1 MSMRKDKIAYE
12 QLLQGIQSY
21 VNKCLEESNRDIT
34 TTGKIVEVVEDGGY
48 TVEIN
53 GVQYSDID
61 TIGGECVLNEMV
73 KVVIPQGQYNNM
85 FILKG
90 GSSGSVTPTPSVSR
104 VSSVNGK
111 TGDVTLNYEDV
122 GALPS
127 TTKIPTNVSDLT
139 NDSNYVSDTN
149 YVHTD
154 NNYTNK
160 DKNKLN
166 NIANGAEVNVQS
178 DWNESD
184 NTQDSFIKNKPFIPS
199 KTSDLEND
207 TNFVEDKNYVH
218 TDENFTS
225 DEKKKLGGI
234 SDGAEA
240 NVQANWS
247 ETDSME
253 DSFIKNKPIIPS
265 KTSDLTNDSNYVV
278 DPDYKHT
285 DNNYTTADKN
295 SVATI
300 GNKVDKVTGKG
311 LSTNDL
317 TDELKADYDD
327 AVLQAHTHR
336 NKTIL
341 DNTTA
346 SYTTEEKTKLSGI
359 ENNAQKNTVIGVKGE
374 AEKDYRV
381 GNVNITKTN
390 IGLGNVA
397 NERQWSAT
405 NHPTTMSGYGITDGA
420 SSTDYNTLK
429 GRVNTNEDNIAMLDS
444 DVEGLTTD
452 VGTLKTD
459 MTTVKGAVSTIQGN
473 YVPKT
478 RKVNGKALSADITL
492 GANDVK
498 AIPTSQKG
506 TANGV
511 AELDANGL
519 VPNSQLPS
527 YVDDVLEYDTKTGFP
542 TNGESGKIYIATD
555 TNLQYRWTGTQYA
568 EISSSIALGE
578 TSSTAYRGD
587 RGKIAYDHSQKTSGN
602 PHKVTKN
609 DVGLGHVPN
618 VATNDQTPTFT
629 ESTTLTKLTSGE
641 KLSVAFGKISK
652 AITDLI
658 NHIENKNNPHKVTKT
673 QVGLGNVGN
682 FKAVSTV
689 SSQGLT
695 DTEKTNARANIGAGT
710 GSSDFSGKYDDLT
723 GKPTL
728 GTAASKD
735 IASSGNANSTQVVMG
750 NDTRLTDSRKA
761 SDVYSWAKAS
771 TKPTYTAS
779 EVGAYTKAETDTK
792 LNGKVDLSADG
803 VSKAINKLSVA
814 TSVPS
819 DRDYY
824 VAQYASGGTTTT
836 SYHRRPVSALWSY
849 IKSKLATVA
858 TSGSYADL
866 KGKPTIPT
874 KVGELT
880 NDKNYATKTEVTKAI
895 DDVQIGGR
903 NLALQSKS
911 FTEGKNYW
919 YIHSMFSKSV
929 DSDGYTVLSAS
940 RSGEVSPTWNRA
952 IPHKYIL
959 VDDMHK
965 GITVSF
971 DFMCDDVSKLDHGCI
986 CSLQTFDSSDIRV
999 GWYESCNILTLK
1011 QIKLDKTLESGVWTR
1026 AVIQF
1031 SESNLK
1037 TVNIGGSH
1045 QVAYTTVSFQLVKN
1059 GSIHFKKVKIEY
1071 GNKSTDWTPAPEDV
1085 EEDATDKANAAL
1097 TTAKSYT
1104 DEKIDEVNKPI
1115 FTQADSRTNITSG
1128 ETLSVLFGKIAKWF
1142 SDLKL
1147 VAFSGSYN
1155 DLSNKPNFL
1164 TGGSQTTTSTANGG
1178 SNVFTFTKSDG
1189 TKATFTV
1196 KNGSKG
1202 TNGTDGKDGVRG
1214 NTWRVGTDLTHAGNT
1229 ATTTKF
1235 TSTNTILGDMY
1246 LNTQWQFVYQC
1257 IAVTSTD
1264 STWEYLCSIKGGTL
1278 TWNSSNV
1285 NVASAE
1291 QITKS
1296 EVDGGENVYRF
1307 TLFDGSTSD
1316 LIVRNGTG
1324 VTIKTTSV
1332 TYQASTSGTVIPTGE
1347 WHTNVPSVNKGQ
1359 YLWSKTVVNYS
1370 DGKSTTTYN
1379 IGYQGTNGT
1388 NGTSAGFGTPTA
1400 SVDANVGTPSV
1411 TVTASGSNTAK
1422 VFNFAFK
1429 NLKGNTGA
1437 TGTRGSVINYGTAI
1451 TGTSTTATAFS
1462 GSGLSSSLVNDMYI
1476 NTSTFYLY
1484 RCTVAGNAANAKWV
1498 YVGSIKGVKGEKGAN
1513 GVTPTIK
1520 AAAGANIGA
1529 VGTPSVTA
1537 STSGTTTTFTFNNL
1551 KGEKG
1556 TNATTTATGTATTAG
1571 LTKLYTGTG
1580 TATDGTMT
1588 QSAISNKLNNK
1599 AQSVVLASDSN
1610 LNNITTP
1617 GFYSCGGGNSISN
1630 KPSGV
1635 DAIGLIV
1642 VHNASGS
1649 YYTQILTNSTN
1660 SNTYRRTCHNG
1671 TWSNWTQDIYTDTN
1685 TWKAN
1690 SSSSEGYVAKGSGQ
1704 ANKVWKT
1711 DANGNPAW
1719 RNDDNTTYK
1728 DATTSA
1734 HGLMTATMVTK
1745 LNGIAEGANKT
1756 TVDSTLD
1763 STSTNPVQNKV
1774 IHHALNNK
1782 LSITGTAAKATA
1794 DASGNTITT
1803 SYASTIEINGS
1814 KLILKSK
1821 SGATLKTITL
1831 PSSQPTWS

>member
-1 MSMRKDKIAYE
+1 MAQIIDLLKNTSFEDKMD
-12 QLLQGIQSY
+12 LLI
-21 VNKCLEESNRDIT
+21 KA
-34 TTGKIVEVVEDGGY
+34 
-48 TVEIN
+48 
-53 GVQYSDID
+53 
-61 TIGGECVLNEMV
+61 
-73 KVVIPQGQYNNM
+73 
-85 FILKG
+85 ILKG
-90 GSSGSVTPTPSVSR
+90 ENWDYAQLDNKPSI
-104 VSSVNGK
+104 NGNTLEGNK
-111 TGDVTLNYEDV
+111 TNAQLG
-122 GALPS
+122 
-127 TTKIPTNVSDLT
+127 IPTKTSDLT
-139 NDSNYVSDTN
+139 NDSWFVSDKN

-154 NNYTNK
+154 NNYTDLDKISVSLVK
-160 DKNKLN
+160 D
-166 NIANGAEVNVQS
+166 
-178 DWNESD
+178 
-184 NTQDSFIKNKPFIPS
+184 
-199 KTSDLEND
+199 
-207 TNFVEDKNYVH
+207 
-218 TDENFTS
+218 
-225 DEKKKLGGI
+225 
-234 SDGAEA
+234 
-240 NVQANWS
+240 
-247 ETDSME
+247 
-253 DSFIKNKPIIPS
+253 
-265 KTSDLTNDSNYVV
+265 
-278 DPDYKHT
+278 
-285 DNNYTTADKN
+285 
-295 SVATI
+295 
-300 GNKVDKVTGKG
+300 KVDKIDGKG

-327 AVLQAHTHR
+327 AALQAHTHS

-374 AEKDYRV
+374 VETDYRV
-381 GNVNITKTN
+381 GNVNITKKN

-420 SSTDYNTLK
+420 SITDYNTLK
-429 GRVNTNEDNIAMLDS
+429 GRVDTNEDNIAMLDS

-459 MTTVKGAVSTIQGN
+459 MTTVKGAVTTIQGN

-478 RKVNGKALSADITL
+478 RKINGKALSADITL
-492 GANDVK
+492 VASDVK

-519 VPNSQLPS
+519 VLSSQLPS
-527 YVDDVLEYDTKTGFP
+527 YVDDVLEYDTKTDFP

-555 TNLQYRWTGTQYA
+555 TNLQYRWTGTQYV
-568 EISSSIALGE
+568 EISSSLALGE

-602 PHKVTKN
+602 PHKVTKG
-609 DVGLGHVPN
+609 DVGLSNVPN
-618 VATNDQTPTFT
+618 VTTNDQAPTFT

-658 NHIENKNNPHKVTKT
+658 NHIANKNNPHKVTKT
-673 QVGLGNVGN
+673 QVGLGSVGN

-689 SSQGLT
+689 ASQGLT
-695 DTEKTNARANIGAGT
+695 DTEKANARTNIGAGT
-710 GSSDFSGKYDDLT
+710 SNFSGSYDNLT
-723 GKPTL
+723 NKPTTFPPSEHNHDDRYYTESEIDEKL
-728 GTAASKD
+728 NAKVDNSATGADLLLSK
-735 IASSGNANSTQVVMG
+735 ITN
-750 NDTRLTDSRKA
+750 
-761 SDVYSWAKAS
+761 SWAD
-771 TKPTYTAS
+771 TITDNTYFIRQHIGGANKFGRVKFS
-779 EVGAYTKAETDTK
+779 ELWTYIKGK
-792 LNGKVDLSADG
+792 LA
-803 VSKAINKLSVA
+803 SVA
-814 TSVPS
+814 T
-819 DRDYY
+819 
-824 VAQYASGGTTTT
+824 
-836 SYHRRPVSALWSY
+836 
-849 IKSKLATVA
+849 
-858 TSGSYADL
+858 
-866 KGKPTIPT
+866 
-874 KVGELT
+874 
-880 NDKNYATKTEVTKAI
+880 
-895 DDVQIGGR
+895 
-903 NLALQSKS
+903 
-911 FTEGKNYW
+911 
-919 YIHSMFSKSV
+919 
-929 DSDGYTVLSAS
+929 
-940 RSGEVSPTWNRA
+940 
-952 IPHKYIL
+952 
-959 VDDMHK
+959 
-965 GITVSF
+965 
-971 DFMCDDVSKLDHGCI
+971 
-986 CSLQTFDSSDIRV
+986 
-999 GWYESCNILTLK
+999 
-1011 QIKLDKTLESGVWTR
+1011 
-1026 AVIQF
+1026 
-1031 SESNLK
+1031 
-1037 TVNIGGSH
+1037 
-1045 QVAYTTVSFQLVKN
+1045 
-1059 GSIHFKKVKIEY
+1059 
-1071 GNKSTDWTPAPEDV
+1071 
-1085 EEDATDKANAAL
+1085 
-1097 TTAKSYT
+1097 
-1104 DEKIDEVNKPI
+1104 
-1115 FTQADSRTNITSG
+1115 
-1128 ETLSVLFGKIAKWF
+1128 
-1142 SDLKL
+1142 
-1147 VAFSGSYN
+1147 SGSYN
-1155 DLSNKPNFL
+1155 DLSDKPTFL
-1164 TGGSQTTTSTANGG
+1164 AGGSQTTTSTADSG

-1189 TKATFTV
+1189 TNATFTV

-1202 TNGTDGKDGVRG
+1202 
-1214 NTWRVGTDLTHAGNT
+1214 
-1229 ATTTKF
+1229 
-1235 TSTNTILGDMY
+1235 STG
-1246 LNTQWQFVYQC
+1246 
-1257 IAVTSTD
+1257 A
-1264 STWEYLCSIKGGTL
+1264 
-1278 TWNSSNV
+1278 
-1285 NVASAE
+1285 
-1291 QITKS
+1291 
-1296 EVDGGENVYRF
+1296 
-1307 TLFDGSTSD
+1307 
-1316 LIVRNGTG
+1316 
-1324 VTIKTTSV
+1324 
-1332 TYQASTSGTVIPTGE
+1332 
-1347 WHTNVPSVNKGQ
+1347 
-1359 YLWSKTVVNYS
+1359 
-1370 DGKSTTTYN
+1370 
-1379 IGYQGTNGT
+1379 

-1400 SVDANVGTPSV
+1400 SIDDNIGTPSV

-1782 LSITGTAAKATA
+1782 LSTDGTAVKATA
-1794 DASGNTITT
+1794 DANGNTITT

>member
-225 DEKKKLGGI
+225 AEKKKLGGI

-359 ENNAQKNTVIGVKGE
+359 ENNAQKNTVIGVKGA

-506 TANGV
+506 TSNGV

-519 VPNSQLPS
+519 VPSSQLPS
-527 YVDDVLEYDTKTGFP
+527 YVDDVLEYDTKTDFP

-568 EISSSIALGE
+568 EISSSLALGE

-609 DVGLGHVPN
+609 DVGLSNVPN

-629 ESTTLTKLTSGE
+629 ESTTLTKLVSGE

-689 SSQGLT
+689 ASQGLT
-695 DTEKTNARANIGAGT
+695 DTEKSNARTNIGAGT
-710 GSSDFSGKYDDLT
+710 SNFSGSYDDLT
-723 GKPTL
+723 NKPT
-728 GTAASKD
+728 TFPPSAHNHD
-735 IASSGNANSTQVVMG
+735 
-750 NDTRLTDSRKA
+750 DR
-761 SDVYSWAKAS
+761 Y
-771 TKPTYTAS
+771 YT
-779 EVGAYTKAETDTK
+779 ETEIDKK
-792 LNGKVDLSADG
+792 LNGKVDLSANG
-803 VSKAINKLSVA
+803 VSKAINKLLTA
-814 TSVPS
+814 QAVPT
-819 DRDYY
+819 DGDYY
-824 VAQYASGGTTTT
+824 VVQYANGGETHTE
-836 SYHRRPVSALWSY
+836 YYRKPVSTLWSY
-849 IKSKLATVA
+849 IKSKLASVA
-858 TSGSYADL
+858 T
-866 KGKPTIPT
+866 
-874 KVGELT
+874 
-880 NDKNYATKTEVTKAI
+880 
-895 DDVQIGGR
+895 
-903 NLALQSKS
+903 
-911 FTEGKNYW
+911 
-919 YIHSMFSKSV
+919 
-929 DSDGYTVLSAS
+929 
-940 RSGEVSPTWNRA
+940 
-952 IPHKYIL
+952 
-959 VDDMHK
+959 
-965 GITVSF
+965 
-971 DFMCDDVSKLDHGCI
+971 
-986 CSLQTFDSSDIRV
+986 
-999 GWYESCNILTLK
+999 
-1011 QIKLDKTLESGVWTR
+1011 
-1026 AVIQF
+1026 
-1031 SESNLK
+1031 
-1037 TVNIGGSH
+1037 
-1045 QVAYTTVSFQLVKN
+1045 
-1059 GSIHFKKVKIEY
+1059 
-1071 GNKSTDWTPAPEDV
+1071 
-1085 EEDATDKANAAL
+1085 
-1097 TTAKSYT
+1097 
-1104 DEKIDEVNKPI
+1104 
-1115 FTQADSRTNITSG
+1115 
-1128 ETLSVLFGKIAKWF
+1128 
-1142 SDLKL
+1142 
-1147 VAFSGSYN
+1147 SGSYN
-1155 DLSNKPNFL
+1155 DLSDKPTFL
-1164 TGGSQTTTSTANGG
+1164 AGGSQTTTSTADSG

-1189 TKATFTV
+1189 TNATFTV

-1202 TNGTDGKDGVRG
+1202 
-1214 NTWRVGTDLTHAGNT
+1214 
-1229 ATTTKF
+1229 
-1235 TSTNTILGDMY
+1235 STG
-1246 LNTQWQFVYQC
+1246 
-1257 IAVTSTD
+1257 A
-1264 STWEYLCSIKGGTL
+1264 
-1278 TWNSSNV
+1278 
-1285 NVASAE
+1285 
-1291 QITKS
+1291 
-1296 EVDGGENVYRF
+1296 
-1307 TLFDGSTSD
+1307 
-1316 LIVRNGTG
+1316 
-1324 VTIKTTSV
+1324 
-1332 TYQASTSGTVIPTGE
+1332 
-1347 WHTNVPSVNKGQ
+1347 
-1359 YLWSKTVVNYS
+1359 
-1370 DGKSTTTYN
+1370 
-1379 IGYQGTNGT
+1379 

-1400 SVDANVGTPSV
+1400 SIDDNIGTPSV

-1451 TGTSTTATAFS
+1451 TGTSTTATVFS

-1498 YVGSIKGVKGEKGAN
+1498 YVGSIKGAKGD
-1513 GVTPTIK
+1513 
-1520 AAAGANIGA
+1520 
-1529 VGTPSVTA
+1529 
-1537 STSGTTTTFTFNNL
+1537 
-1551 KGEKG
+1551 
-1556 TNATTTATGTATTAG
+1556 NATTTATGTATTAG
-1571 LTKLYTGTG
+1571 LTKLYTDTG
-1580 TATDGTMT
+1580 TAIDGTMT

-1599 AQSVVLASDSN
+1599 AQSVVLAPDSN
-1610 LNNITTP
+1610 LNSITTP
-1617 GFYSCGGGNSISN
+1617 GFYSCGDGNSISN

-1685 TWKAN
+1685 TWKSN
-1690 SSSSEGYVAKGSGQ
+1690 SSSSEGYVDKGSGQ

-1763 STSTNPVQNKV
+1763 STSINPVQNKV

-1782 LSITGTAAKATA
+1782 LSTDGTAAKATA
-1794 DASGNTITT
+1794 DANGNTITT

>member
-225 DEKKKLGGI
+225 AEKKKLGGI

-359 ENNAQKNTVIGVKGE
+359 ENNAQKNTVIGVKGA

-618 VATNDQTPTFT
+618 VATNDQTPTFA

-803 VSKAINKLSVA
+803 VIKAINKLLTA
-814 TSVPS
+814 QAVPT
-819 DRDYY
+819 DGDYY
-824 VAQYASGGTTTT
+824 VVQYANGGETHTE
-836 SYHRRPVSALWSY
+836 YYRKPVSTLWSY
-849 IKSKLATVA
+849 IKSKLASVA
-858 TSGSYADL
+858 T
-866 KGKPTIPT
+866 
-874 KVGELT
+874 
-880 NDKNYATKTEVTKAI
+880 
-895 DDVQIGGR
+895 
-903 NLALQSKS
+903 
-911 FTEGKNYW
+911 
-919 YIHSMFSKSV
+919 
-929 DSDGYTVLSAS
+929 
-940 RSGEVSPTWNRA
+940 
-952 IPHKYIL
+952 
-959 VDDMHK
+959 
-965 GITVSF
+965 
-971 DFMCDDVSKLDHGCI
+971 
-986 CSLQTFDSSDIRV
+986 
-999 GWYESCNILTLK
+999 
-1011 QIKLDKTLESGVWTR
+1011 
-1026 AVIQF
+1026 
-1031 SESNLK
+1031 
-1037 TVNIGGSH
+1037 
-1045 QVAYTTVSFQLVKN
+1045 
-1059 GSIHFKKVKIEY
+1059 
-1071 GNKSTDWTPAPEDV
+1071 
-1085 EEDATDKANAAL
+1085 
-1097 TTAKSYT
+1097 
-1104 DEKIDEVNKPI
+1104 
-1115 FTQADSRTNITSG
+1115 
-1128 ETLSVLFGKIAKWF
+1128 
-1142 SDLKL
+1142 
-1147 VAFSGSYN
+1147 SGSYN
-1155 DLSNKPNFL
+1155 DLSDKPTFL
-1164 TGGSQTTTSTANGG
+1164 AGGSQTTTSTADSG

-1189 TKATFTV
+1189 TNATFTV

-1202 TNGTDGKDGVRG
+1202 
-1214 NTWRVGTDLTHAGNT
+1214 
-1229 ATTTKF
+1229 
-1235 TSTNTILGDMY
+1235 STG
-1246 LNTQWQFVYQC
+1246 
-1257 IAVTSTD
+1257 A
-1264 STWEYLCSIKGGTL
+1264 
-1278 TWNSSNV
+1278 
-1285 NVASAE
+1285 
-1291 QITKS
+1291 
-1296 EVDGGENVYRF
+1296 
-1307 TLFDGSTSD
+1307 
-1316 LIVRNGTG
+1316 
-1324 VTIKTTSV
+1324 
-1332 TYQASTSGTVIPTGE
+1332 
-1347 WHTNVPSVNKGQ
+1347 
-1359 YLWSKTVVNYS
+1359 
-1370 DGKSTTTYN
+1370 
-1379 IGYQGTNGT
+1379 

-1400 SVDANVGTPSV
+1400 SIDDNIGTPSV

-1498 YVGSIKGVKGEKGAN
+1498 YVGSIKGAKGD
-1513 GVTPTIK
+1513 
-1520 AAAGANIGA
+1520 
-1529 VGTPSVTA
+1529 
-1537 STSGTTTTFTFNNL
+1537 
-1551 KGEKG
+1551 
-1556 TNATTTATGTATTAG
+1556 NATTTATGTATTAG
-1571 LTKLYTGTG
+1571 LTKLYTDTG
-1580 TATDGTMT
+1580 TAIDGTMT

-1660 SNTYRRTCHNG
+1660 SNTYRRTCHDG

-1685 TWKAN
+1685 TWQAN

-1782 LSITGTAAKATA
+1782 LSTDGTAVKATA

>member
-1 MSMRKDKIAYE
+1 MAQIIDLLKNTSFEDKMD
-12 QLLQGIQSY
+12 LLI
-21 VNKCLEESNRDIT
+21 KA
-34 TTGKIVEVVEDGGY
+34 
-48 TVEIN
+48 
-53 GVQYSDID
+53 
-61 TIGGECVLNEMV
+61 
-73 KVVIPQGQYNNM
+73 
-85 FILKG
+85 ILKG
-90 GSSGSVTPTPSVSR
+90 ENWDYTQLYNKPSI
-104 VSSVNGK
+104 NGNTLEGNK
-111 TGDVTLNYEDV
+111 TNAQLG
-122 GALPS
+122 
-127 TTKIPTNVSDLT
+127 IPTKTSDLT
-139 NDSNYVSDTN
+139 NDSWFVSDKN

-154 NNYTNK
+154 NNYTDLDKISVSLVK
-160 DKNKLN
+160 D
-166 NIANGAEVNVQS
+166 
-178 DWNESD
+178 
-184 NTQDSFIKNKPFIPS
+184 
-199 KTSDLEND
+199 
-207 TNFVEDKNYVH
+207 
-218 TDENFTS
+218 
-225 DEKKKLGGI
+225 
-234 SDGAEA
+234 
-240 NVQANWS
+240 
-247 ETDSME
+247 
-253 DSFIKNKPIIPS
+253 
-265 KTSDLTNDSNYVV
+265 
-278 DPDYKHT
+278 
-285 DNNYTTADKN
+285 
-295 SVATI
+295 
-300 GNKVDKVTGKG
+300 KVDKIDGKG

-327 AVLQAHTHR
+327 AVLQAHTHS

-346 SYTTEEKTKLSGI
+346 SYITEEKTKLSGI

-374 AEKDYRV
+374 VETDYRV
-381 GNVNITKTN
+381 GNVNITKKN

-420 SSTDYNTLK
+420 SITDYNTLK
-429 GRVNTNEDNIAMLDS
+429 GRVGTNEDNIAMLDS

-452 VGTLKTD
+452 VDTLKTD
-459 MTTVKGAVSTIQGN
+459 MTTVKGAVTTIQGN

-492 GANDVK
+492 VASDVK

-506 TANGV
+506 TSNGV

-519 VPNSQLPS
+519 VPSSQLPS
-527 YVDDVLEYDTKTGFP
+527 YVDDVLEYDTKTDFP

-568 EISSSIALGE
+568 EISSSLALGE

-609 DVGLGHVPN
+609 DVGLSNVPN

-629 ESTTLTKLTSGE
+629 ESTTLTKLVSGE

-689 SSQGLT
+689 ASQGLT
-695 DTEKTNARANIGAGT
+695 DTEKSNARTNIGAGT
-710 GSSDFSGKYDDLT
+710 SNFSGSYDDLT
-723 GKPTL
+723 NKPT
-728 GTAASKD
+728 TFPPSAHNHD
-735 IASSGNANSTQVVMG
+735 
-750 NDTRLTDSRKA
+750 DR
-761 SDVYSWAKAS
+761 Y
-771 TKPTYTAS
+771 YT
-779 EVGAYTKAETDTK
+779 ETEIDKK
-792 LNGKVDLSADG
+792 LNGKVDLSANG
-803 VSKAINKLSVA
+803 VSKAINKLLTA
-814 TSVPS
+814 QAVPT
-819 DRDYY
+819 DGDYY
-824 VAQYASGGTTTT
+824 VVQYANGGETHTE
-836 SYHRRPVSALWSY
+836 YYRKPVSTLWSY
-849 IKSKLATVA
+849 IKSKLASVA
-858 TSGSYADL
+858 T
-866 KGKPTIPT
+866 
-874 KVGELT
+874 
-880 NDKNYATKTEVTKAI
+880 
-895 DDVQIGGR
+895 
-903 NLALQSKS
+903 
-911 FTEGKNYW
+911 
-919 YIHSMFSKSV
+919 
-929 DSDGYTVLSAS
+929 
-940 RSGEVSPTWNRA
+940 
-952 IPHKYIL
+952 
-959 VDDMHK
+959 
-965 GITVSF
+965 
-971 DFMCDDVSKLDHGCI
+971 
-986 CSLQTFDSSDIRV
+986 
-999 GWYESCNILTLK
+999 
-1011 QIKLDKTLESGVWTR
+1011 
-1026 AVIQF
+1026 
-1031 SESNLK
+1031 
-1037 TVNIGGSH
+1037 
-1045 QVAYTTVSFQLVKN
+1045 
-1059 GSIHFKKVKIEY
+1059 
-1071 GNKSTDWTPAPEDV
+1071 
-1085 EEDATDKANAAL
+1085 
-1097 TTAKSYT
+1097 
-1104 DEKIDEVNKPI
+1104 
-1115 FTQADSRTNITSG
+1115 
-1128 ETLSVLFGKIAKWF
+1128 
-1142 SDLKL
+1142 
-1147 VAFSGSYN
+1147 SGSYN
-1155 DLSNKPNFL
+1155 DLSDKPTFL
-1164 TGGSQTTTSTANGG
+1164 AGGSQTTTSTADSG

-1189 TKATFTV
+1189 TNATFTV

-1202 TNGTDGKDGVRG
+1202 
-1214 NTWRVGTDLTHAGNT
+1214 
-1229 ATTTKF
+1229 
-1235 TSTNTILGDMY
+1235 STG
-1246 LNTQWQFVYQC
+1246 
-1257 IAVTSTD
+1257 A
-1264 STWEYLCSIKGGTL
+1264 
-1278 TWNSSNV
+1278 
-1285 NVASAE
+1285 
-1291 QITKS
+1291 
-1296 EVDGGENVYRF
+1296 
-1307 TLFDGSTSD
+1307 
-1316 LIVRNGTG
+1316 
-1324 VTIKTTSV
+1324 
-1332 TYQASTSGTVIPTGE
+1332 
-1347 WHTNVPSVNKGQ
+1347 
-1359 YLWSKTVVNYS
+1359 
-1370 DGKSTTTYN
+1370 
-1379 IGYQGTNGT
+1379 

-1400 SVDANVGTPSV
+1400 SIDDNIGTPSV

-1782 LSITGTAAKATA
+1782 LSTDGTAVKATA
-1794 DASGNTITT
+1794 DANGNTITT

>member
-225 DEKKKLGGI
+225 AEKKKLGGI

-359 ENNAQKNTVIGVKGE
+359 ENNAQKNTVIGVKGA

-689 SSQGLT
+689 ASQGLT
-695 DTEKTNARANIGAGT
+695 DTEKSNARTNIGAGT
-710 GSSDFSGKYDDLT
+710 SNFSGSYDDLT
-723 GKPTL
+723 NKPT
-728 GTAASKD
+728 TFPPSAHNHD
-735 IASSGNANSTQVVMG
+735 
-750 NDTRLTDSRKA
+750 DR
-761 SDVYSWAKAS
+761 Y
-771 TKPTYTAS
+771 YT
-779 EVGAYTKAETDTK
+779 ETEIDKK
-792 LNGKVDLSADG
+792 LNGKVDLSANG
-803 VSKAINKLSVA
+803 VSKAINKLLTA
-814 TSVPS
+814 QAVPT
-819 DRDYY
+819 DGDYY
-824 VAQYASGGTTTT
+824 VVQYVNGGETHTE
-836 SYHRRPVSALWSY
+836 YYRKPVSTLWSY
-849 IKSKLATVA
+849 IKSKLASVA
-858 TSGSYADL
+858 T
-866 KGKPTIPT
+866 
-874 KVGELT
+874 
-880 NDKNYATKTEVTKAI
+880 
-895 DDVQIGGR
+895 
-903 NLALQSKS
+903 
-911 FTEGKNYW
+911 
-919 YIHSMFSKSV
+919 
-929 DSDGYTVLSAS
+929 
-940 RSGEVSPTWNRA
+940 
-952 IPHKYIL
+952 
-959 VDDMHK
+959 
-965 GITVSF
+965 
-971 DFMCDDVSKLDHGCI
+971 
-986 CSLQTFDSSDIRV
+986 
-999 GWYESCNILTLK
+999 
-1011 QIKLDKTLESGVWTR
+1011 
-1026 AVIQF
+1026 
-1031 SESNLK
+1031 
-1037 TVNIGGSH
+1037 
-1045 QVAYTTVSFQLVKN
+1045 
-1059 GSIHFKKVKIEY
+1059 
-1071 GNKSTDWTPAPEDV
+1071 
-1085 EEDATDKANAAL
+1085 
-1097 TTAKSYT
+1097 
-1104 DEKIDEVNKPI
+1104 
-1115 FTQADSRTNITSG
+1115 
-1128 ETLSVLFGKIAKWF
+1128 
-1142 SDLKL
+1142 
-1147 VAFSGSYN
+1147 SGSYN
-1155 DLSNKPNFL
+1155 DLSDKPTFL
-1164 TGGSQTTTSTANGG
+1164 AGGSQTTTSTADSG

-1189 TKATFTV
+1189 TNATFTV

-1202 TNGTDGKDGVRG
+1202 
-1214 NTWRVGTDLTHAGNT
+1214 
-1229 ATTTKF
+1229 
-1235 TSTNTILGDMY
+1235 STG
-1246 LNTQWQFVYQC
+1246 
-1257 IAVTSTD
+1257 A
-1264 STWEYLCSIKGGTL
+1264 
-1278 TWNSSNV
+1278 
-1285 NVASAE
+1285 
-1291 QITKS
+1291 
-1296 EVDGGENVYRF
+1296 
-1307 TLFDGSTSD
+1307 
-1316 LIVRNGTG
+1316 
-1324 VTIKTTSV
+1324 
-1332 TYQASTSGTVIPTGE
+1332 
-1347 WHTNVPSVNKGQ
+1347 
-1359 YLWSKTVVNYS
+1359 
-1370 DGKSTTTYN
+1370 
-1379 IGYQGTNGT
+1379 

-1400 SVDANVGTPSV
+1400 SIDDNIGTPSV

-1451 TGTSTTATAFS
+1451 TGTSTTATVFS

-1498 YVGSIKGVKGEKGAN
+1498 YVGSIKGAKGD
-1513 GVTPTIK
+1513 
-1520 AAAGANIGA
+1520 
-1529 VGTPSVTA
+1529 
-1537 STSGTTTTFTFNNL
+1537 
-1551 KGEKG
+1551 
-1556 TNATTTATGTATTAG
+1556 NATTTATGTATTAG
-1571 LTKLYTGTG
+1571 LTKLYTDTG
-1580 TATDGTMT
+1580 TAIDGTMT

-1599 AQSVVLASDSN
+1599 AQSVVLAPDSN
-1610 LNNITTP
+1610 LNSITTP

-1685 TWKAN
+1685 TWKSN
-1690 SSSSEGYVAKGSGQ
+1690 SSSSEGYVDKGSGQ

-1763 STSTNPVQNKV
+1763 STSINPVQNKV

-1782 LSITGTAAKATA
+1782 LSTDGTAAKATA
-1794 DASGNTITT
+1794 DANGNTITT